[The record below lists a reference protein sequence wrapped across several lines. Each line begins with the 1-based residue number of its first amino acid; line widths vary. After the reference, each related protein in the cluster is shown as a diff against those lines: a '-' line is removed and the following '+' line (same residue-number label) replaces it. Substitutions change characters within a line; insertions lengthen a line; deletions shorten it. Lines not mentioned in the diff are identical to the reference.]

1 MKIFQRKEF
10 QMEMRDQ
17 GLKVPFL
24 TPKEFGV
31 VSAVVIFLILTAV
44 LFAQPMTYPAK
55 LDSVQIMPGPAP
67 FAPGTKI
74 IAHVYAS
81 GDSEKGPQGRDPD
94 LWGLRAQVAE
104 DSCRVWQLVV
114 TDIVYHLGHDLA
126 GVNSYF
132 KPGTSERG
140 VVLVK
145 ALDYNKVLKTLNDA
159 LLVEI
164 EYTGKA
170 DAILYGLIVEQRE
183 DVKAIWGYVEKDRIT
198 LGVGANYTL
207 IGGNE
212 FFVPT
217 VSLAYS
223 RGMLG
228 VEGEIGGGRAG
239 NINSEKTLNGVWG
252 ANIFIRPCQ
261 FLKLG
266 VGYQGTSRFFESDFT
281 WYNRDDCFLGKAE
294 LEIPLSKKL
303 STNFTLGS
311 LKTYDWGC
319 YSRLSL
325 SFNW

>member
-1 MKIFQRKEF
+1 MRFQKNYIVFAACLLTVGTLFAKAEMKMKGDIVVVAP
-10 QMEMRDQ
+10 
-17 GLKVPFL
+17 LN
-24 TPKEFGV
+24 GV
-31 VSAVVIFLILTAV
+31 QVMPETCILDSGTVVI
-44 LFAQPMTYPAK
+44 
-55 LDSVQIMPGPAP
+55 G
-67 FAPGTKI
+67 
-74 IAHVYAS
+74 HVFYSA
-81 GDSEKGPQGRDPD
+81 GKEKARQTGRDPD
-94 LWGLRAQVAE
+94 LWGMRSGAMERWCQK
-104 DSCRVWQLVV
+104 
-114 TDIVYHLGHDLA
+114 YHLVLSAIYEHEGRS
-126 GVNSYF
+126 G
-132 KPGTSERG
+132 ERG

-145 ALDYNKVLKTLNDA
+145 AFDHNKALTTLNDGLSA
-159 LLVEI
+159 EI
-164 EYTGKA
+164 RNATKA
-170 DAILYGLIVEQRE
+170 DSILYSLIAEQKKP
-183 DVKAIWGYVEKDRIT
+183 VKAFWGYVEKDRIT
-198 LGVGANYTL
+198 LGVGANYIL
-207 IGGNE
+207 IGPNE

-281 WYNRDDCFLGKAE
+281 WDNRDDCFLGKAE

-311 LKTYDWGC
+311 LKAYDWGC